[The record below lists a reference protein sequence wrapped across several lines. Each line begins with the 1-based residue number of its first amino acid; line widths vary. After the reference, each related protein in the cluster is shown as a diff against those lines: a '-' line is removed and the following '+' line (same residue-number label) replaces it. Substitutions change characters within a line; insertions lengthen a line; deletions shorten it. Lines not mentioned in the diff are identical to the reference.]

1 MGIKAILKH
10 ILVGELVVL
19 DEAGNV
25 LFLDGDAHETIS
37 GNCGSQFAASP
48 TYHPCAFCRVAKWF
62 VEGVLGTVWPYLKGH
77 FARAWIAEK
86 PVYLASKSLPGG

>member
-1 MGIKAILKH
+1 MTFKH
-10 ILVGELVVL
+10 LLIGEAVAL

-37 GNCGSQFAASP
+37 AHCGAQFEVAAQSGFI
-48 TYHPCAFCRVAKWF
+48 TPCRFCRFARWL
-62 VEGVLGTVWPYLKGH
+62 VETALGSIWHKLKGH

-86 PVYLASKSLPGG
+86 AVYLASKSLPGG

>member
-1 MGIKAILKH
+1 MSFKH
-10 ILVGELVVL
+10 ILIGEAVAL

-37 GNCGSQFAASP
+37 AHCGAQFEAAG
-48 TYHPCAFCRVAKWF
+48 HGGFQPCAFCQLARCF
-62 VEGVLGTVWPYLKGH
+62 VEGVLGSIWPFLKGH